1 MNYKDQISGLSWLK
15 IISSQSFIVH
25 DVRMV
30 VAKHQRVVQLY
41 HFHTSFGN
49 ISLGHDV
56 NQDGHYK
63 DGNAILF
70 F

>member
-1 MNYKDQISGLSWLK
+1 M
-15 IISSQSFIVH
+15 H

-63 DGNAILF
+63 DGNAIYF
-70 F
+70 FEDFHNDNLSLGTLVPNH